1 MRSGATTTSPTKVAR
16 APVGHR
22 RQVVP
27 REERKNPRPDP
38 WPFATIGHRGRAPA
52 PPALASALTRFY
64 ALRFAVTAMTMLS
77 AVLLPWLVW
86 SATHRIDL
94 AGLVML
100 VEAAVRLTMSLYGG
114 QLAHATGGRVSFAG
128 AQALCA
134 AGFALFAAV
143 LAMPPESLPMTF
155 ALLAAAIVV
164 MQSGITLGN
173 VVTESC
179 TVALLQSGAADVPA
193 RVRVVDLVSTGCALP
208 LGGWLV
214 LAFDAPMAV
223 VALGFALAAGAAI
236 VTARAGG
243 VYDHANARM
252 PARFSLVDR
261 DAWQWLG
268 RNRRARSLTLFL
280 LVASVPVTMLFGA
293 LPFLLA
299 SRSPE
304 GLPAWILPTDVLF
317 LTHYK
322 ALESIGAALILLA
335 WVRWAGATKRKPV
348 AIHTAFCG
356 YVASMIALIAAPSA
370 IGTAIAAIA
379 LAASFSPLMVWVRT
393 ERAALVPEH
402 NRQRITGLLVAV
414 DATAY
419 VLGALAVRYAGFEP
433 VRARRDG
440 DARRGALRPAAGRAA
455 RRDRGSRR
463 CARAAVA
470 RREARA
476 PPRCG
481 SPRTATS
488 SRSRLADAI
497 PRLGLVKRATPL
509 PAWGTPLAASPVDAV
524 VPIGVGLT
532 PMVLP
537 RALRDAGIR
546 TSSLAA
552 STEEIAALA
561 RPLADLRA
569 DALAQGWHPRV
580 LAHLLPVSPREF
592 ESRMQAGFHRL
603 RVDTLLR
610 PGVASAAGDAS
621 SAVLATRFAPLE
633 VNNGGSQGH
642 WICSSVNHALLAA
655 YGLEGQRIF
664 DRPDALVD
672 DVYEAF
678 VDWLADRMT
687 PRRYAH
693 AFPQGHVPLAFL
705 SGHYSGRM
713 VNDVEGP
720 RIAARIAAH
729 YGVAADYFVGFD
741 DLELGR
747 TLRVRDREMA
757 LVKRRGD
764 DDDRSYAV
772 WSDLY
777 VTDSM
782 DHVAASLDSDD
793 AKTRALAR
801 AFLRGQR
808 ARHQRV
814 AGPRAVRERQGARR
828 RQGERARAP
837 RDAGPRRRRRRAAA
851 AGGAERV
858 LDRRRRR
865 DRREAL
871 RRARALG
878 RQGALRLRRQLGD
891 RRHQAVVADAEPA
904 PRRCAK
910 RTRAAR
916 CASTIARHRARRRRA
931 ARPGPRRT
939 HRRDV
944 VGRAV
949 AAPRPYVASSPGH
962 YVAQARVEP
971 APFHAMVFDGRRV
984 ESFEATADFAA
995 AFTLGWR
1002 SDGPHLTPSGT
1013 LCRAV
1018 PAGHPHTNIT
1028 TRGALVPVMCEDEFD
1043 RLYVALG
1050 LHRERASV
1058 GAPRGASHGRGRA
1071 GLTADRR
1078 MMGRRCH
1085 APPACPCPGAPR
1097 SLRACSCS
1105 RAARRRR

>member
-1 MRSGATTTSPTKVAR
+1 MAFRDLR
-16 APVGHR
+16 
-22 RQVVP
+22 
-27 REERKNPRPDP
+27 
-38 WPFATIGHRGRAPA
+38 HRGRAPA
-52 PPALASALTRFY
+52 PPALASALKQFY

-77 AVLLPWLVW
+77 AVLLPWIVW
-86 SATHRIDL
+86 SATHRLDL

-134 AGFALFAAV
+134 VGFALFAAV
-143 LAMPPESLPMTF
+143 VAMPPDSLAVTLT
-155 ALLAAAIVV
+155 LLAAAIIV

-173 VVTESC
+173 VVTEAC

-193 RVRVVDLVSTGCALP
+193 RVRVVDLMSTACALP

-214 LAFDAPMAV
+214 LAFDAPLAV

-268 RNRRARSLTLFL
+268 RTRRARSLTLFL

-299 SRSPE
+299 SRTAG
-304 GLPAWILPTDVLF
+304 GLPDWIKPTDVLF

-322 ALESIGAALILLA
+322 ALESIGAALNLHA
-335 WVRWAGATKRKPV
+335 WVPWAGAKPRKPA
-348 AIHTAFCG
+348 AIHTAFAAD
-356 YVASMIALIAAPSA
+356 VASMIALIAVPTAL
-370 IGTAIAAIA
+370 GTALAAIA
-379 LAASFSPLMVWVRT
+379 MAASFSPLMVWVRT

-433 VRARRDG
+433 VAL
-440 DARRGALRPAAGRAA
+440 GAIATLATALFVLLQLEPSAAPL
-455 RRDRGSRR
+455 
-463 CARAAVA
+463 ARADALALPSLEEKLA
-470 RREARA
+470 RLRVWILDNRDVVE
-476 PPRCG
+476 
-481 SPRTATS
+481 T
-488 SRSRLADAI
+488 RLAEAI
-497 PRLGLVKRATPL
+497 PRLGMVKRANAP
-509 PAWGTPLAASPVDAV
+509 PSWGTPLAASPVDAV

-537 RALRDAGIR
+537 RALRDAGVR

-552 STEEIAALA
+552 STEEAAAMA
-561 RPLADLRA
+561 RPLDEVRA

-580 LAHLLPVSPREF
+580 LAHLLPATTKEF
-592 ESRMQAGFHRL
+592 ESRMQGGFHRL

-610 PGVASAAGDAS
+610 PGVSTGDAG

-655 YGLEGQRIF
+655 YGLEGKRIF
-664 DRPDALVD
+664 DRPDALID

-678 VDWLADRMT
+678 VDWLVDRMT
-687 PRRYAH
+687 PKRFSH
-693 AFPQGHVPLAFL
+693 AFPEGQVPLAFL

-713 VNDVEGP
+713 VNDIEGP
-720 RIAARIAAH
+720 RIAAHVSRR
-729 YGVAADYFVGFD
+729 YGVEADYFIGFTQ
-741 DLELGR
+741 LELGR
-747 TLRVRDREMA
+747 RVRVRDREMA
-757 LVKRRGD
+757 LVKRRGAGD
-764 DDDRSYAV
+764 EHSFAV

-782 DHVAASLDSDD
+782 EHIAASIDSDD
-793 AKTRALAR
+793 PLTRELAR
-801 AFLRGQR
+801 AFLEGHVLGISAWPGRELCENDKAHIVDKANAHALR
-808 ARHQRV
+808 ATLGLSAADAAVLQQAAPGAFTIGGDATTVAKLCDERDRWVIKARFGCGGSSVIVGAKPSWPTQSLPRVVSRDGGKHPTRV
-814 AGPRAVRERQGARR
+814 AIADLAQ
-828 RQGERARAP
+828 
-837 RDAGPRRRRRRAAA
+837 DAGLAL
-851 AGGAERV
+851 E
-858 LDRRRRR
+858 LDDEGRIAIGSWT
-865 DRREAL
+865 AL
-871 RRARALG
+871 WPHLVRFA
-878 RQGALRLRRQLGD
+878 
-891 RRHQAVVADAEPA
+891 
-904 PRRCAK
+904 
-910 RTRAAR
+910 
-916 CASTIARHRARRRRA
+916 
-931 ARPGPRRT
+931 
-939 HRRDV
+939 
-944 VGRAV
+944 
-949 AAPRPYVASSPGH
+949 ASSPGH
-962 YVAQARVEP
+962 YVAQVRVEP
-971 APFHAMVFDGRRV
+971 APFQAMIYDGSRIDA
-984 ESFEATADFAA
+984 FEATTDFAA

-1002 SDGPHLTPSGT
+1002 GDGPRLATSGT

-1018 PAGHPHTNIT
+1018 PLGHPHTNIT

-1050 LHRERASV
+1050 LDRERAAEAV
-1058 GAPRGASHGRGRA
+1058 PALPRTREAV
-1071 GLTADRR
+1071 
-1078 MMGRRCH
+1078 
-1085 APPACPCPGAPR
+1085 
-1097 SLRACSCS
+1097 
-1105 RAARRRR
+1105 AA

>member
-1 MRSGATTTSPTKVAR
+1 MAFRDDR
-16 APVGHR
+16 
-22 RQVVP
+22 
-27 REERKNPRPDP
+27 
-38 WPFATIGHRGRAPA
+38 HRGRAPA
-52 PPALASALTRFY
+52 PPALASALKRFY

-86 SATHRIDL
+86 SATQRIDL

-100 VEAAVRLTMSLYGG
+100 VEAAVRLSMSLYGG

-143 LAMPPESLPMTF
+143 LAMPPDSLPATF

-164 MQSGITLGN
+164 MQCGITLGN
-173 VVTESC
+173 VVTEAC

-223 VALGFALAAGAAI
+223 VALGFALAAGAAV

-268 RNRRARSLTLFL
+268 RNQRARSLTLFL

-299 SRSPE
+299 SRSAE

-335 WVRWAGATKRKPV
+335 WVRWAGATRRKPV
-348 AIHTAFCG
+348 AIHTAFCA

-393 ERAALVPEH
+393 ERAAMVPEH

-433 VRARRDG
+433 Y
-440 DARRGALRPAAGRAA
+440 ALAAMATLVAVLYGLLQVDPRAA
-455 RRDRGSRR
+455 TAVRVDAPVLPSLDEKLARLRVWIAENRDL
-463 CARAAVA
+463 V
-470 RREARA
+470 E
-476 PPRCG
+476 
-481 SPRTATS
+481 T
-488 SRSRLADAI
+488 RLADAI
-497 PRLGLVKRATPL
+497 PRLGLVKRGTPL
-509 PAWGTPLAASPVDAV
+509 PSWGTPLAASPVDAV

-552 STEEIAALA
+552 STEEVAALA
-561 RPLADLRA
+561 RPLEELRA
-569 DALAQGWHPRV
+569 DARAQGWHPRV
-580 LAHLLPVSPREF
+580 LAHLLPASPREF

-610 PGVASAAGDAS
+610 PGVSSAAGDAS

-720 RIAARIAAH
+720 RIAARIAAR

-764 DDDRSYAV
+764 GDDRSYAV

-793 AKTRALAR
+793 PKTRALAR
-801 AFLRGQR
+801 AFLEGNVLGISAWPGRELCENDKAHVVDKANAHALR
-808 ARHQRV
+808 ATLGLGAADAALLQQ
-814 AGPRAVRERQGARR
+814 AAPNAFSIGGDAATTAKLCDERERWVVKARFGCGGSSVIVGAKPSWPT
-828 RQGERARAP
+828 QSLP
-837 RDAGPRRRRRRAAA
+837 HVVS
-851 AGGAERV
+851 AGGTGRTVRV
-858 LDRRRRR
+858 
-865 DRREAL
+865 
-871 RRARALG
+871 
-878 RQGALRLRRQLGD
+878 
-891 RRHQAVVADAEPA
+891 
-904 PRRCAK
+904 
-910 RTRAAR
+910 
-916 CASTIARHRARRRRA
+916 TIARDRARRRRA
-931 ARPGPRRT
+931 ARPGPRGP
-939 HRRDV
+939 HRGRV
-944 VGRAV
+944 VDRAV
-949 AAPRPYVASSPGH
+949 AAPGPL
-962 YVAQARVEP
+962 
-971 APFHAMVFDGRRV
+971 RRV
-984 ESFEATADFAA
+984 DA
-995 AFTLGWR
+995 
-1002 SDGPHLTPSGT
+1002 GPLRGAGARRA
-1013 LCRAV
+1013 RAV
-1018 PAGHPHTNIT
+1018 PRDGLRRAARRVVRGDRGLRGGVHARLAQRRPAPGAERHALPRRAGRPSAHQHHHARRAGAGHVRGRVRPAL
-1028 TRGALVPVMCEDEFD
+1028 RGA
-1043 RLYVALG
+1043 
-1050 LHRERASV
+1050 
-1058 GAPRGASHGRGRA
+1058 GAPPRARGRRRPRGVSHVGSRA
-1071 GLTADRR
+1071 GLTATVV
-1078 MMGRRCH
+1078 
-1085 APPACPCPGAPR
+1085 
-1097 SLRACSCS
+1097 
-1105 RAARRRR
+1105 

>member
-1 MRSGATTTSPTKVAR
+1 MAFRDLR
-16 APVGHR
+16 
-22 RQVVP
+22 
-27 REERKNPRPDP
+27 
-38 WPFATIGHRGRAPA
+38 HRGRAPA
-52 PPALASALTRFY
+52 PAALAASLERFY

-77 AVLLPWLVW
+77 AVLLPWIVW

-143 LAMPPESLPMTF
+143 IALPPDSLAVTL
-155 ALLAAAIVV
+155 ALLATAIVV

-173 VVTESC
+173 VVTEAC
-179 TVALLQSGAADVPA
+179 TVALLQSGATDVPA
-193 RVRVVDLVSTGCALP
+193 RVRVVDLVSTACALP

-214 LAFDAPMAV
+214 LAFGAPLAV

-261 DAWQWLG
+261 DAWQWIG
-268 RNRRARSLTLFL
+268 RTRRARSLTLFL

-299 SRSPE
+299 SRTAA
-304 GLPAWILPTDVLF
+304 GLPAWIQPTDVLF

-335 WVRWAGATKRKPV
+335 WVRWAGASRRKPA
-348 AIHTAFCG
+348 AIYTAFAA
-356 YVASMIALIAAPSA
+356 YVASMVALIATPSA
-370 IGTAIAAIA
+370 LGTAIAAIA

-393 ERAALVPEH
+393 ERAGLVPEH
-402 NRQRITGLLVAV
+402 NRQRITGLLVAI

-433 VRARRDG
+433 AALGAMATVAT
-440 DARRGALRPAAGRAA
+440 ALFVLLQLERGAAPAARA
-455 RRDRGSRR
+455 
-463 CARAAVA
+463 
-470 RREARA
+470 EARPLPSLDEKLA
-476 PPRCG
+476 RL
-481 SPRTATS
+481 RAWLADHRDVVET
-488 SRSRLADAI
+488 RLAEAI
-497 PRLGLVKRATPL
+497 PRLGLVKRANA
-509 PAWGTPLAASPVDAV
+509 PASWGTPLAASPVEAV
-524 VPIGVGLT
+524 VPIGVGLI

-537 RALRDAGIR
+537 RGLRDAGVR

-552 STEEIAALA
+552 SSEEVAALA
-561 RPLADLRA
+561 RPLDELRA

-580 LAHLLPVSPREF
+580 LAHLLPATAKEF
-592 ESRMQAGFHRL
+592 ASRMQAGFHRL

-610 PGVASAAGDAS
+610 PGVATGDAG

-642 WICSSVNHALLAA
+642 WICTSVNHALLAA
-655 YGLEGQRIF
+655 YGLEDKPIF
-664 DRPDALVD
+664 DRPDALID

-678 VDWLADRMT
+678 VDWLVDRMT
-687 PRRYAH
+687 PRRFAH
-693 AFPQGHVPLAFL
+693 AFPEGQVPLAFL

-713 VNDVEGP
+713 VNDIEGP
-720 RIAARIAAH
+720 RIAAHVSRR
-729 YGVAADYFVGFD
+729 YGVEADYFVGFAQ
-741 DLELGR
+741 LELGR
-747 TLRVRDREMA
+747 RVRVRDREMA
-757 LVKRRGD
+757 LVKRRGAGD
-764 DDDRSYAV
+764 EHSFAV

-782 DHVAASLDSDD
+782 AHVAACVDSDD
-793 AKTRALAR
+793 PATRELAR
-801 AFLRGQR
+801 AFLEGRVLGISAWPGRELCENDKAHVVDKANAHALR
-808 ARHQRV
+808 ATLGLSAADAALLQQAAPGAFAIGGDAATIAKLCDERERWVVKARFGCGGSSVIVGAKPSWPTQSLPRVV
-814 AGPRAVRERQGARR
+814 AG
-828 RQGERARAP
+828 
-837 RDAGPRRRRRRAAA
+837 D
-851 AGGAERV
+851 GGRHAERV
-858 LDRRRRR
+858 AIADIAKDAGVALDL
-865 DRREAL
+865 DSE
-871 RRARALG
+871 G
-878 RQGALRLRRQLGD
+878 RI
-891 RRHQAVVADAEPA
+891 VPA
-904 PRRCAK
+904 SWTELWPHLVRFA
-910 RTRAAR
+910 
-916 CASTIARHRARRRRA
+916 
-931 ARPGPRRT
+931 
-939 HRRDV
+939 
-944 VGRAV
+944 
-949 AAPRPYVASSPGH
+949 ASSPGY

-971 APFHAMVFDGRRV
+971 APFHAMVFDGRRIDA
-984 ESFEATADFAA
+984 FEATADFAA

-1002 SDGPHLTPSGT
+1002 GDGPRLASSGT

-1050 LHRERASV
+1050 LDRMPAAEPAS
-1058 GAPRGASHGRGRA
+1058 APAH
-1071 GLTADRR
+1071 L
-1078 MMGRRCH
+1078 
-1085 APPACPCPGAPR
+1085 PEPV
-1097 SLRACSCS
+1097 
-1105 RAARRRR
+1105 AA